1 MSTNNPS
8 LVVQRLDRATDIASS
23 VGQPIKCLVFPA
35 TGGVQAIDAAGAVLN
50 LVGATG
56 ALAATVTDAVNN
68 AASTALSLV
77 HALSAGVGA
86 NGIGVTQRFVLPN
99 SLGVAAS
106 AGQLTVSYTDATSG
120 SEDSALGLTLQV
132 GGAGTPVLA
141 ISAPTAGAT
150 TLTAAG
156 SASASLNLVGAGGV
170 VITPPAAASG
180 VQTALTVNAANNGAV
195 TAATEQ
201 VDVDFDLN
209 RIVTWAAGAG
219 PIALQRAFSI
229 TAPTYVGDNGAAL
242 TITRAATF
250 YVSGAPS
257 QGADI
262 TLSNPYAILVD
273 SGTVRFDDQ
282 LSLGGNIALSGNAP
296 TITATT
302 ADQGIA
308 LIPSGIGVVA
318 LQGSGAANIVAVDT
332 TGGASR
338 LGFYNIGPVAR
349 QVLATGGGA
358 TVDQVITAL
367 QNLGL
372 LAQA

>member
-1 MSTNNPS
+1 MSNDAPFIRPVPQRFPGTALSGTQTQLLGS
-8 LVVQRLDRATDIASS
+8 LS
-23 VGQPIKCLVFPA
+23 FPA
-35 TGGVQAIDAAGAVLN
+35 AGGVQAVDALGTVLPLAN
-50 LVGATG
+50 ATG
-56 ALAATVTDAVNN
+56 SLIPTPDATDSLGEITTPLRWLNGYFTGSVMASMLQTQGVLSTQAANVIQLANSGTAVNYWKFTNSATGVALPLAATGTDANI
-68 AASTALSLV
+68 SMTITPK
-77 HALSAGVGA
+77 GTG
-86 NGIGVTQRFVLPN
+86 
-99 SLGVAAS
+99 
-106 AGQLTVSYTDATSG
+106 TVSIIGPSI
-120 SEDSALGLTLQV
+120 V
-132 GGAGTPVLA
+132 
-141 ISAPTAGAT
+141 AP
-150 TLTAAG
+150 
-156 SASASLNLVGAGGV
+156 S
-170 VITPPAAASG
+170 AAASG
-180 VQTALTVNAANNGAV
+180 IQTALTVNAANNGAV

-349 QVLATGGGA
+349 QVVATGA
-358 TVDQVITAL
+358 MTTQDQIIIAL

-372 LAQA
+372 FAQA